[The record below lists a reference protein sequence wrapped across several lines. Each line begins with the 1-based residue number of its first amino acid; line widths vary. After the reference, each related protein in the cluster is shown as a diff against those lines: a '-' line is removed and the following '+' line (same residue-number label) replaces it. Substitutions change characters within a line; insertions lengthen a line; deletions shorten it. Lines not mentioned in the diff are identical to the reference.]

1 MRTTYVSLSFV
12 LCAVVIVGS
21 CPLHQLEVDSSAVG
35 EHSLISSFQSP
46 QKESIMGGFI
56 SRNRRREDK
65 EKDSP
70 RLEVE
75 PFEAEP
81 NLNENEVDERKKKFD
96 ELELNTDDGDEGE
109 QVDPCET
116 SPCVPTTF
124 DEIDSAPSLPLYPSL
139 EGMELNVEEV
149 MDSNR
154 QMRSLCHSNKTDEEE
169 TKMENPGG
177 INEVSHPL
185 FQKNPS
191 EAEVKEGEVGQA
203 EKERNQ
209 RSSPMFPDPD
219 VIDNEEDITVDVSN
233 QDPVLDSSLHRD
245 EEPTFLQEEV
255 IEIIDEP
262 ENDRLMGSSP
272 YRSGVI
278 LGPVLIDEEPE
289 IIVDVMSEV
298 PRPAFD
304 PSLHLMAEPVI
315 YHPQPVPIDDIIEL
329 EMAIDD
335 ELGLD

>member
-1 MRTTYVSLSFV
+1 MRATYVSLSFV

-21 CPLHQLEVDSSAVG
+21 CPLHQLEVDSSVG

-70 RLEVE
+70 RLES
-75 PFEAEP
+75 FEAEP
-81 NLNENEVDERKKKFD
+81 NQNENEVDERKKRFD
-96 ELELNTDDGDEGE
+96 ELELNTDDNGDEGE

-154 QMRSLCHSNKTDEEE
+154 QMRSLSHSNETEEE
-169 TKMENPGG
+169 TMENPGG
-177 INEVSHPL
+177 ISEVSHPL
-185 FQKNPS
+185 FQTNPS

-233 QDPVLDSSLHRD
+233 QGPVMDSSLHRD

-262 ENDRLMGSSP
+262 ENDRLMRSSP

-298 PRPAFD
+298 RPAFD

-315 YHPQPVPIDDIIEL
+315 YHPQPVPIDDFIEL